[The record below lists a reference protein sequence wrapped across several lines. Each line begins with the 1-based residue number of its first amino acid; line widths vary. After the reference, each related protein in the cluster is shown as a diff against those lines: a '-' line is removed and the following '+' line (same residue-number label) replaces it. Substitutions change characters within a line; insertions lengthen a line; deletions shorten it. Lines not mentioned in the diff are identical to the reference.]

1 VSGRGGFRKR
11 RWLGVS
17 REAVRIILGKS
28 ILAKS
33 VTPADNPK
41 NFVNSVAKAFA
52 VLKCFTAEDFEM
64 TITEI
69 AERAEMDRGTAF
81 RLVQTLVKLG
91 YLHANA
97 ATRHY
102 RLSLQCLDLGYTAL
116 SAGNLRGQAEP
127 LLREL
132 VPAFGDAA
140 SLGVL
145 DGNDVI
151 YLARVSAGLDRH
163 KIDRRP
169 GSRIKAY
176 AAALGH
182 VILAGLPRAEQ
193 IARLESAERIKL
205 SERTLTDLKALLAR
219 LEQVRKQGYAV
230 SDGENAYGLRT
241 LAAPVLGQDRSVIA
255 GVSLT
260 IDASRMDIKAFEKS
274 ALPEIKRIAALL
286 TNAAQMSG

>member
-1 VSGRGGFRKR
+1 V
-11 RWLGVS
+11 
-17 REAVRIILGKS
+17 
-28 ILAKS
+28 AK
-33 VTPADNPK
+33 TAAPADNPK

-52 VLKCFTAEDFEM
+52 VLKSFTAEEFEL

-69 AERAEMDRGTAF
+69 AERAGMDRGTTF

-91 YLHANA
+91 YLHAIEP
-97 ATRHY
+97 TRHY
-102 RLSLQCLDLGYTAL
+102 RLSLKCLDLGYTAL

-145 DGNDVI
+145 DGSDVV
-151 YLARVSAGLDRH
+151 YLVRASAGLDRH

-182 VILAGLPRAEQ
+182 VLLAGLPKNEQ
-193 IARLESAERIKL
+193 IARLEATERVKL
-205 SERTLTDLKALLAR
+205 SERTLTDLKGLTAR
-219 LEQVRKQGYAV
+219 LDQVRKQGYAI

-241 LAAPVLGQDRSVIA
+241 VAAPVFGHDKSVVA
-255 GVSLT
+255 GISLT
-260 IDASRMDIKAFEKS
+260 IDASRMDIKSFEKA
-274 ALPEIKRIAALL
+274 ALPRVLGVAKLL
-286 TNAAQMSG
+286 TDAAQMSG

>member
-1 VSGRGGFRKR
+1 M
-11 RWLGVS
+11 
-17 REAVRIILGKS
+17 
-28 ILAKS
+28 AKTAS
-33 VTPADNPK
+33 PKTASPADNPK

-52 VLKCFTAEDFEM
+52 VLKSFSTEEFEL

-69 AERAEMDRGTAF
+69 AERAEMDRGTTF

-91 YLHANA
+91 YLHANES
-97 ATRHY
+97 RHY
-102 RLSLQCLDLGYTAL
+102 RLGLQCLDLGYTAL

-132 VPAFGDAA
+132 VPSLGDAA

-145 DGNDVI
+145 DGSDVV
-151 YLARVSAGLDRH
+151 YLARASTGLDRH

-176 AAALGH
+176 AAALGQ
-182 VILAGLPRAEQ
+182 VLLAGLPKEEQ
-193 IARLESAERIKL
+193 IALLEATERIKL

-219 LEQVRKQGYAV
+219 LDQVRKQGYAV

-241 LAAPVLGQDRSVIA
+241 LAAPVFGADKSIVA
-255 GVSLT
+255 GISLT
-260 IDASRMDIKAFEKS
+260 VDANRMDVKSFEKS
-274 ALPEIKRIAALL
+274 ALPEVLRVAKLL
-286 TNAAQMSG
+286 TNAARMSG